1 MSKELW
7 ESIREVQI
15 IAEMKDEVFLEI
27 PSHLREQMKI
37 KRIDQPNF
45 RQVYEQDAAW
55 KEKHKVVIEA
65 LKERS
70 EREDE
75 IRANYK

>member
-45 RQVYEQDAAW
+45 RPVYEQDAEW
-55 KEKHKVVIEA
+55 KEKHKGVIEA

>member
-7 ESIREVQI
+7 ENIREVQI

-45 RQVYEQDAAW
+45 RPVYEQDAKW
-55 KEKHKVVIEA
+55 KEKHKGVIEA

>member
-1 MSKELW
+1 MSKQLW
-7 ESIREVQI
+7 EELREVQI
-15 IAEMKDEVFLEI
+15 IAEMNDELFLEI
-27 PSHLREQMKI
+27 PSHLRDQMKL

-45 RQVYEQDAAW
+45 RPVYEQDKEW
-55 KEKHKVVIEA
+55 KERHKEVIEA
-65 LKERS
+65 VKKRS

>member
-7 ESIREVQI
+7 EDLRDIQI
-15 IAEMKDEVFLEI
+15 IAEMSDEVFLEI
-27 PSHLREQMKI
+27 PSHIREQMKI

-45 RQVYEQDAAW
+45 RQVYEQDKEW
-55 KEKHKVVIEA
+55 KELHKGVIEA
-65 LKERS
+65 SKARS